1 MIEFISE
8 ITQNNVLTDDGR
20 LIFIRNKRILKGSE
34 RYELP
39 QKLLYYRMIDEFDLI
54 TYPNYPIYDNKTHWN
69 SNNKKLENKEMKEN
83 YTTLSSN
90 DLKDKIEMINKRFGD
105 LGFYI

>member
-1 MIEFISE
+1 
-8 ITQNNVLTDDGR
+8 
-20 LIFIRNKRILKGSE
+20 
-34 RYELP
+34 
-39 QKLLYYRMIDEFDLI
+39 
-54 TYPNYPIYDNKTHWN
+54 
-69 SNNKKLENKEMKEN
+69 MKEN